1 MTRTRIAALALA
13 VSLIAG
19 MAGCSAAVESVPGWP
34 RADSERAIPKPPE
47 PVRWPLTGLDA
58 PSPEAVRQRV
68 VSVKIENSPAARPQS
83 GLQQADVVYETV
95 AEGGI
100 TRFNAL
106 FHSQAPD
113 PVGPVR
119 SARLSDITI
128 VPQYG
133 ALFVFSG
140 ASASVNAA
148 VRSAGLENL
157 SQDVGITAPFFRSS
171 ARSAP
176 HNLYAHLDAVRAEA
190 ARRGMPTEAE
200 PKRLSF
206 LTGSGANPG
215 GVPALS
221 IDIPFSTA
229 NRVLWSYD
237 QTAGVYLRTNNGRVH
252 TDALTGEQ
260 IAARN
265 VVVIW
270 AKYVPQG
277 KRDSAGSTTYDVT
290 LKGTGKAS
298 VFIAGQRYDCT
309 WEADGSAPP
318 VFKATD
324 GSAIRLARGNTW
336 FQVIDTGISISAQ

>member
-1 MTRTRIAALALA
+1 MTHTRIAALVLT
-13 VSLIAG
+13 VSLVIG
-19 MAGCSAAVESVPGWP
+19 MTGCSSAVERVPGWP
-34 RADSERAIPKPPE
+34 EADSERAIPKPAE

-58 PSPEAVRQRV
+58 PTPEAIRERV
-68 VSVKIENSPAARPQS
+68 VSVKIENSSAARPQS

-106 FHSQAPD
+106 FHSEVPD

-119 SARLSDITI
+119 SARLSDIII

-157 SQDVGITAPFFRSS
+157 SQDAGITAPFFRSS

-176 HNLYAHLDAVRAEA
+176 HNLYAHLDDVRAEA
-190 ARRGMPTEAE
+190 VRRGMPAEAE
-200 PKRLSF
+200 PKRIAF
-206 LTGSGANPG
+206 TPGSAVNTG
-215 GVPALS
+215 GVSALT

-229 NRVLWSYD
+229 NRVLWNYD
-237 QTAGVYLRTNNGRVH
+237 QTADAYLRTNNGRVH

-260 IAARN
+260 IRARN

-270 AKYVPQG
+270 AKYVPQS

-290 LKGTGKAS
+290 LTGTGRAS
-298 VFIAGQRYDCT
+298 VFISGQRYDCT

-318 VFKATD
+318 VFKAPD

-336 FQVIDTGISISAQ
+336 FQVIDTGISIAVQ

>member
-1 MTRTRIAALALA
+1 MACIRIVRLT
-13 VSLIAG
+13 LILLLVAG
-19 MAGCSAAVESVPGWP
+19 VAGCSPATETVPGWP
-34 RADSERAIPKPPE
+34 ASDSERTVPKPAE
-47 PVRWPLTGLDA
+47 PIRWPLTGLDA
-58 PSPEAVRQRV
+58 PSAEAIRQRV

-100 TRFNAL
+100 TRFNAM
-106 FHSQAPD
+106 FHSQVPD

-140 ASASVNAA
+140 ASASVNSA

-157 SQDVGITAPFFRSS
+157 SQDAGVTAPFFRSS

-176 HNLYAHLDAVRAEA
+176 HNLYAHLDTVRSVAVRRGLGGEA
-190 ARRGMPTEAE
+190 DPT
-200 PKRLSF
+200 RLMF
-206 LTGSGANPG
+206 VTGSSTTTA
-215 GVPALS
+215 GVSALS

-229 NRVLWSYD
+229 NRVLWNYD
-237 QTAGVYLRTNNGRVH
+237 ATADAYLRTNNGRAH

-265 VVVIW
+265 VVVMW
-270 AKYVPQG
+270 AQYVPQG

-290 LKGTGKAS
+290 LKGTGKAA
-298 VFIAGQRYDCT
+298 VFISGRRLDAT

-318 VFKATD
+318 TFKAAD
-324 GSAIRLARGNTW
+324 GTPIKLARGNTW
-336 FQVIDTGISISAQ
+336 FQVIDSGISITSQ